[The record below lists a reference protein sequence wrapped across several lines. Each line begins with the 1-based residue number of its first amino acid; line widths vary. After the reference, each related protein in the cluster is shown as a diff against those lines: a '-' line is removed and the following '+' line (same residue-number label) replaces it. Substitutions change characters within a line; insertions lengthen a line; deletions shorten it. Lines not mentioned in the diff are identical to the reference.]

1 LLKLLEI
8 KQRWI
13 EIGGAGGLVGKHELI
28 IVVEGCRVEGCRVRF
43 GSWLVDLGF
52 WGLVLV

>member
-1 LLKLLEI
+1 MLKLLEI